1 MAFPVTKNGP
11 FRVFAL
17 YRSTGKHA
25 APRGTVP
32 PRPAVPRPRRAA
44 HAAPGSRAT
53 STRDSEAAQ
62 A

>member
-1 MAFPVTKNGP
+1 MAFPVSKNHP
-11 FRVFAL
+11 FRIFGL

-44 HAAPGSRAT
+44 HAAPGSRAA
-53 STRDSEAAQ
+53 SMRDSEAAP